1 MSDTASFHHWPS
13 GIGCLFPHPAGSLL
27 HSCPCHDACR
37 NSCTS
42 TVYPRASGRGLSHGK
57 KSIFYLRER
66 TYLLSQAPFPGCSAC
81 RKACSSAFHTRCR
94 IRSCRNSEPETCAG
108 GLCPPPRR
116 HRMYRRLSWRA
127 YAGSPS
133 SCFLP
138 SHEASR
144 FCDSV
149 LLLPIIP

>member
-94 IRSCRNSEPETCAG
+94 IRSCRNSDTTASNVSETFLES
-108 GLCPPPRR
+108 LCRK
-116 HRMYRRLSWRA
+116 S
-127 YAGSPS
+127 
-133 SCFLP
+133 FLLFLAF
-138 SHEASR
+138 S
-144 FCDSV
+144 
-149 LLLPIIP
+149 